1 MSKKKGGIMKNNDL
15 MVKNMIKVYFNEYM
29 QMVEKARLYRGIL
42 EDIGDIKIIGDLGT
56 DRGVH
61 VYGLESLRNI
71 AKINGKVLSDIIT
84 AKWYYDNSDELTI
97 IATITIKNIEYFCL
111 VDKGDEGWVELYRY
125 MELPVE
131 FEDIEEDVEES
142 ED

>member
-15 MVKNMIKVYFNEYM
+15 MIKNMVKVYFNEYM
-29 QMVEKARLYRGIL
+29 QMVEKAKLYRGML

-56 DRGVH
+56 DTGIH
-61 VYGLESLRNI
+61 VYGIESLRNI
-71 AKINGKVLSDIIT
+71 AKLHGRALSDII
-84 AKWYYDNSDELTI
+84 KPEWYYGNMGGTI
-97 IATITIKNIEYFCL
+97 IARIILKDITYFCL
-111 VDKGDEGWVELYRY
+111 VDEGDEGWEKLARY